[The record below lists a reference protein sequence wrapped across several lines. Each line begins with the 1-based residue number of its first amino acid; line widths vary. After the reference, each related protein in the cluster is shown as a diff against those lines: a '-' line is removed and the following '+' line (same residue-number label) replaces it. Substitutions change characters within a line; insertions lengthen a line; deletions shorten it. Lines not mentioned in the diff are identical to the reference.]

1 MAIKKKSLKGVEKAK
16 PSQSMA
22 SRVDPD
28 GKSESPPQMILAK
41 KLAMAKLAT
50 AKLSTARLVTAKKV
64 RW

>member
-1 MAIKKKSLKGVEKAK
+1 MAIKKKSLKGAAKAN
-16 PSQSMA
+16 PRPAEA
-22 SRVDPD
+22 SGVDPA
-28 GKSESPPQMILAK
+28 GKSEKPPEMILAK